1 MNTTNIKELFGP
13 EKLSGLSRHGSKI
26 TTPTLNRMH
35 RGDGFL
41 WKHFSLATES
51 ESESES

>member
-13 EKLSGLSRHGSKI
+13 EKVSELSRHGSKI
-26 TTPTLNRMH
+26 TTLTLNRMH

-51 ESESES
+51 ESKS